1 MAAMS
6 SPKTKS
12 LAMPQ
17 GTKRERTREKL
28 VSAAGTLFQARGI
41 AAVSLDEVAAH
52 AGLTKGAIYGN
63 FESKEDL
70 VYAVAIDLGRRPK
83 PIFNAD
89 EPIAQQLKR
98 LVADVSAKTP
108 GQLKRL
114 AFLTELDLY
123 VLTHES
129 VKKRMYKLAHERYRE
144 AADNLTQVARN
155 GELPL
160 PPLEFAIVV
169 HALFNGLLYQRAIWP
184 EVVTDE
190 VMLNAL
196 RALVGAR
203 L

>member
-1 MAAMS
+1 MS
-6 SPKTKS
+6 SLKRKS
-12 LAMPQ
+12 PAILQ
-17 GTKRERTREKL
+17 GTKRARTRETL
-28 VSAAGTLFQARGI
+28 VSAAAALFQARGI
-41 AAVSLDEVAAH
+41 DAVSLDEVAAH

-63 FESKEDL
+63 FENKEDL
-70 VYAVAIDLGRRPK
+70 VFAVAVDYGRRPK

-98 LVADVSAKTP
+98 LVADASAKTP

-123 VLTHES
+123 VLTHDS
-129 VKKRMYKLAHERYRE
+129 VKKRMYKLAHERYSE
-144 AADNLTQVARN
+144 AAENLARIARK

-190 VMLNAL
+190 VMLGAL
-196 RALVGAR
+196 RALAGSRV
-203 L
+203 